1 MSSAAQPWCPWCA
14 YARTCHACTSDRVV
28 AVIYCTCTPLTPQ
41 RHHEHECPA
50 AAAQRDGLD
59 VLPPGLWREVVRP
72 EWERTPEGEWRQT
85 GESRWRVPVA
95 TLAPCEVVILDT
107 ETTGLSDADRVC
119 ELAMARV
126 DLATGIVTE
135 EREQLCHPG
144 RLNGAAHING
154 ITDAMLRGCPR
165 LVDLWPKVRAWI
177 GASPVLAHNA
187 AFDRKMLARECPDA
201 DTLAWVD
208 TKPWAKRVYPSQTS
222 HGLQPLAAALKL
234 PTGTAHRALGDV
246 RTLAALAT
254 RLYAVS
260 GALPASM
267 AAAPTTA
274 RPAPASL
281 TLAGVTP

>member
-1 MSSAAQPWCPWCA
+1 MTHPWCPWCA
-14 YARTCHACTSDRVV
+14 YARTCHACNPVRPV

-85 GESRWRVPVA
+85 GESRWRVPVLS
-95 TLAPCEVVILDT
+95 LAPCPVVILDT

-119 ELAMARV
+119 ELALARV

-135 EREQLCHPG
+135 EREQLCDPG
-144 RLNGAAHING
+144 RPNGARHING
-154 ITDAMLRGCPR
+154 ITDAMLRGAPR

-177 GASPVLAHNA
+177 GDLPVLAHNA

-208 TKPWAKRVYPSQTS
+208 TKPWAKRVYPSHTS
-222 HGLQPLAAALKL
+222 HSLQPLAAALKL

-254 RLYAVS
+254 RLYGVS
-260 GALPASM
+260 GDLP
-267 AAAPTTA
+267 AAAPARTTA